1 MKTEVLNSAK
11 VNVMSSVSIRE
22 QLLSSNVVLALAA
35 FFGKILEEE
44 VSPVQALYILN
55 IALSFTMLILLSGC
69 GLLILCPVG
78 LWFAAAVYQCL
89 DSGISLSD
97 ENE

>member
-22 QLLSSNVVLALAA
+22 QLLSSNVVLSLAA

-44 VSPVQALYILN
+44 VSPVQALSILN
-55 IALSFTMLILLSGC
+55 VVLSFTVLMLLSGSS
-69 GLLILCPVG
+69 LLILCPIG
-78 LWFAAAVYQCL
+78 LWFAAAVFQYL
-89 DSGISLSD
+89 GMM
-97 ENE
+97 E